1 MKRATTTGEA
11 LATMPSVVREFGAY
25 FGILGGSL
33 ASFSPFFRPPVRAV
47 LYRQIYFTG
56 LEPLFKMALVSIF
69 MGAAVITQIT
79 VLFGLNTDILGKALL
94 WTVLRELGPLF
105 TAMLVI
111 ARSGVAV
118 TAELAA
124 MKVAGE
130 IRIVELMG
138 INPFSYLIVPRVVGM
153 IVSLM
158 LLTVYLQAAAILG
171 GLLICE
177 PLLDVPMHKTLTTL
191 VASATLGDIFL
202 SLTKSALF
210 GGVIGAIVCYQGVSV
225 TGAITQIPQA
235 TIKAV
240 MRAFLAVFV
249 LNGFLS
255 YVAYLA

>member
-1 MKRATTTGEA
+1 MKRTPTAAG
-11 LATMPSVVREFGAY
+11 LLVSMPGPVREFGAY
-25 FGILGGSL
+25 FGILGASL
-33 ASFSPFFRPPVRAV
+33 ASFAQFFRPPVRSV

-56 LEPLFKMALVSIF
+56 LEPLLKMAMVSLF

-79 VLFGLNTDILGKALL
+79 VLFGLNTEILGKVLL
-94 WTVLRELGPLF
+94 WTVLRELGPLL

-130 IRIVELMG
+130 IRLIELMG
-138 INPFSYLIVPRVVGM
+138 INPFNYLIVPRVAGM
-153 IVSLM
+153 ILSLM
-158 LLTVYLQAAAILG
+158 LLTVYLQAAAVFG
-171 GLLICE
+171 GLLLCD
-177 PLLDVPMHKTLTTL
+177 PLLDVPVQKTLTSL

-240 MRAFLAVFV
+240 MRSFLAVFI
-249 LNGFLS
+249 L
-255 YVAYLA
+255 